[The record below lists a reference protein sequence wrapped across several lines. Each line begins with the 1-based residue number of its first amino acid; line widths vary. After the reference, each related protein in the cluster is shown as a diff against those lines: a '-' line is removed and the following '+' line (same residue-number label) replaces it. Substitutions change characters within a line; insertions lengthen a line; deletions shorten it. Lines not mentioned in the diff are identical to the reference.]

1 LHTAHIFELQEG
13 ATKAH
18 GRINEL
24 AHQVE
29 LTNENL
35 EQPAESD
42 ISRQTVQ
49 DGAAPRIKSVSGEIQ
64 GAYDGCWREASR
76 NSRDVGKMMERLDT
90 KLEFLDSFMQH
101 YVSKR
106 ENWNRS
112 RKKWR
117 NKKTS

>member
-1 LHTAHIFELQEG
+1 
-13 ATKAH
+13 
-18 GRINEL
+18 
-24 AHQVE
+24 
-29 LTNENL
+29 
-35 EQPAESD
+35 
-42 ISRQTVQ
+42 
-49 DGAAPRIKSVSGEIQ
+49 
-64 GAYDGCWREASR
+64 
-76 NSRDVGKMMERLDT
+76 MMERLDT